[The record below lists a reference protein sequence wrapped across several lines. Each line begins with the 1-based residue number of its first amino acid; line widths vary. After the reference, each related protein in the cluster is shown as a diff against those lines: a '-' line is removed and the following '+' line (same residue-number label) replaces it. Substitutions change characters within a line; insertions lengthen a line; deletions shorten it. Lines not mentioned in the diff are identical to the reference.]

1 MARSSETMTVEA
13 TSLDA
18 LRRQLAPALADAAVF
33 DGWSDEAVAAA
44 ADQHGVDPAVAAFA
58 FSGGP
63 MAMIAAW
70 IAACDAAMAA
80 EWPAERLAQLKI
92 RERIRT
98 LVQFR
103 LDYVT
108 PQQEALVRALALMAM
123 PQNVAQAAKL
133 GWHSADLMWR
143 LAGDTATDYNHYTK
157 RTILSG
163 IYAATL
169 AVLFMLGLLPAM
181 QGAFSLALQDSIE
194 QRLASDVTTLISAAR
209 VDNNRLLMPAQLPDE
224 RFNLTDSRL
233 LGYIYDREGHLV
245 WRSRATQEENI
256 NYKPRYDGR
265 GNEFARIREANG
277 QEFFVY
283 DVEVRLLGG

>member
-1 MARSSETMTVEA
+1 MTADA

-33 DGWSDEAVAAA
+33 DGWSDAAVAAA
-44 ADQHGVDPAVAAFA
+44 ADLHGIDPALAAFA
-58 FSGGP
+58 FSGGA

-70 IAACDAAMAA
+70 IAACDDAMAA

-123 PQNVAQAAKL
+123 PQNVPQAAKL

-169 AVLFMLGLLPAM
+169 AVLAHDRSEGQADTKAFLERRIDGVM
-181 QGAFSLALQDSIE
+181 QFEKAKA
-194 QRLASDVTTLISAAR
+194 
-209 VDNNRLLMPAQLPDE
+209 
-224 RFNLTDSRL
+224 RL
-233 LGYIYDREGHLV
+233 LGREFTGFSPARFLG
-245 WRSRATQEENI
+245 RL
-256 NYKPRYDGR
+256 RYP
-265 GNEFARIREANG
+265 AR
-277 QEFFVY
+277 
-283 DVEVRLLGG
+283 

>member
-1 MARSSETMTVEA
+1 MARSSEPMSADA
-13 TSLDA
+13 TSLDE
-18 LRRQLAPALADAAVF
+18 LRRELAPVIADAAVF

-44 ADQHGVDPAVAAFA
+44 ADLAGIDQAVASFA

-70 IAACDAAMAA
+70 IDACDTAMAA

-108 PQQEALVRALALMAM
+108 PQQEALARALAIMAL
-123 PQNVAQAAKL
+123 PQNAPQALKL

-169 AVLFMLGLLPAM
+169 TVLAHDRSEDQADTRAFLERRIDGVMRFEKAKARFVNRDFTGFSPARFLGRLRYPA
-181 QGAFSLALQDSIE
+181 
-194 QRLASDVTTLISAAR
+194 R
-209 VDNNRLLMPAQLPDE
+209 
-224 RFNLTDSRL
+224 
-233 LGYIYDREGHLV
+233 
-245 WRSRATQEENI
+245 
-256 NYKPRYDGR
+256 
-265 GNEFARIREANG
+265 
-277 QEFFVY
+277 
-283 DVEVRLLGG
+283 